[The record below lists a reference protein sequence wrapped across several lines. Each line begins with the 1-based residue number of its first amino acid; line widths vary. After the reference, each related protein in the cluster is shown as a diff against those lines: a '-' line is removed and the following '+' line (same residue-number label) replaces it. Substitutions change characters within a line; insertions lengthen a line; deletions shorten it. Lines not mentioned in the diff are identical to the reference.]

1 MNTKKEVY
9 LEILRIIAICFV
21 IFNHTGLNGYWLF
34 TQRTP
39 DTLSFYIY
47 LFLSLFCKFAV
58 PLFMAISGAVLLG
71 GKDEPV
77 KKNEQRIFRIVTVL
91 VVYSFLYY
99 LQSIYLGECAFSWR
113 DYVVSL
119 IAGNISAHLWYLY
132 LYLAFLISLPILRRL
147 AQNLDDKMF
156 VYMIILAVVFNGVIP
171 CFEYTLGFTLNA
183 NAKVTWIGTNIVLCP
198 CVGYYLHTMW
208 DHARI
213 KKVLPIIWIINLLA
227 LIAEEILTIHCG
239 IQTNEWKGEIYHN
252 RFAIVNAI
260 AIWMTVKCYLEKV
273 NWGQRVQSV
282 VLSVGK
288 STFGIY
294 LIHVLLMRTNIY
306 TKLFMY
312 MRGNGMNAMVAVI
325 LMCFLVLCISYF
337 ITMVMSK
344 LWGVKKLV

>member
-9 LEILRIIAICFV
+9 LEILRIIAICLV

-39 DTLSFYIY
+39 GTLSFYIY

-71 GKDEPV
+71 RKDEPV
-77 KKNEQRIFRIVTVL
+77 KKNAQRIFRIVIVL
-91 VVYSFLYY
+91 VVYSFIYY
-99 LQSIYLGECAFSWR
+99 LQSIYLGECTFSWK
-113 DYVVSL
+113 DYVVNL

-147 AQNLDDKMF
+147 AQNLDDKLF
-156 VYMIILAVVFNGVIP
+156 AYMIILAVVFNGVIP
-171 CFEYTLGFTLNA
+171 CFEYALGFTLNA
-183 NAKVTWIGTNIVLCP
+183 NVKVTWIGTNIVLCP
-198 CVGYYLHTMW
+198 CVGYYLH
-208 DHARI
+208 
-213 KKVLPIIWIINLLA
+213 IWIVNLLA
-227 LIAEEILTIHCG
+227 LIAEEILTIHWG

-306 TKLFMY
+306 TKLLMY

-325 LMCFLVLCISYF
+325 FMCFFVLCISYF

-344 LWGVKKLV
+344 LWGMKKLV

>member
-9 LEILRIIAICFV
+9 LEILRIIAICLV

-39 DTLSFYIY
+39 GTLSFYIY

-71 GKDEPV
+71 RKDEPV
-77 KKNEQRIFRIVTVL
+77 KKNAQRIFRIVIVL
-91 VVYSFLYY
+91 VVYSFIYY
-99 LQSIYLGECAFSWR
+99 LQFSWK
-113 DYVVSL
+113 DYVVNL

-147 AQNLDDKMF
+147 AQNLDDKLF
-156 VYMIILAVVFNGVIP
+156 AYMIILAVVFNGVIP
-171 CFEYTLGFTLNA
+171 CFEYALGFTLNA
-183 NAKVTWIGTNIVLCP
+183 NVKVTWIGTNIVLCP

-213 KKVLPIIWIINLLA
+213 KKVLLIIWIVNLLA
-227 LIAEEILTIHCG
+227 LIAEEILTIHWG

-306 TKLFMY
+306 TKLLMY

-325 LMCFLVLCISYF
+325 FMCFFVLCISYF

-344 LWGVKKLV
+344 LWGMKKLV

>member
-34 TQRTP
+34 TQRTSG
-39 DTLSFYIY
+39 TLSFYIY

-71 GKDEPV
+71 RTDEPV
-77 KKNEQRIFRIVTVL
+77 KKNAQRIFRIVIVL
-91 VVYSFLYY
+91 VVYSFIYY
-99 LQSIYLGECAFSWR
+99 LQSIYLGECTFSWK
-113 DYVVSL
+113 DYVVNL

-147 AQNLDDKMF
+147 AQNLDDKLF
-156 VYMIILAVVFNGVIP
+156 AYMIILAVVFNGVIP
-171 CFEYTLGFTLNA
+171 CFEYALGFTLNA
-183 NAKVTWIGTNIVLCP
+183 NVKVTWIV
-198 CVGYYLHTMW
+198 
-208 DHARI
+208 
-213 KKVLPIIWIINLLA
+213 NLLA
-227 LIAEEILTIHCG
+227 LIAEEILTIHWG

-306 TKLFMY
+306 TKLLMY

-344 LWGVKKLV
+344 LWGLKKLV